1 MNNYADFFQD
11 ELKAI
16 DSSEVK
22 SKKQLI
28 QSLNIKGR
36 FIHHNYESNQ
46 QFTDSSKFRKVIRE
60 GVQLWDVPRLRYS
73 WLDQVDEDDEMEFN
87 DEEVDED

>member
-1 MNNYADFFQD
+1 MADQYNHSDFTIGNSYIVKRMMLEEQENSNHFGMSKYMNNYADFFQD

-46 QFTDSSKFRKVIRE
+46 
-60 GVQLWDVPRLRYS
+60 
-73 WLDQVDEDDEMEFN
+73 
-87 DEEVDED
+87 